1 MTFLLNLE
9 HASDS
14 RLILIF
20 LLEQITKILVRAD
33 IILVNISAGV
43 IAELRCKRN
52 NYYLA
57 LKLAQCLLQHSFLTH
72 KKICIVV
79 LENLETFL
87 VFSELGNITQKLN
100 LPIPVRITIKK
111 KILLHM
117 LTLPM

>member
-43 IAELRCKRN
+43 IAELRCKIN

-87 VFSELGNITQKLN
+87 VFSELGNITQKLKLA
-100 LPIPVRITIKK
+100 LPIKTAIKK
-111 KILLHM
+111 MLLLHIFA
-117 LTLPM
+117 LIT